1 MTGEKSQVI
10 EMHQQGH
17 SLGETVEAV
26 DRHPGVIL
34 NYLLRARKISQ
45 PVSYEEAR
53 KMMPGF
59 QKRFNQKSARFADHR
74 GAGFTLGQWAA
85 FYGYPI
91 TDVFKAV
98 EEDIGCPIMDRLD
111 SDVQAICA
119 REKQKTVE
127 QSDYKT
133 SPNYLCVMHKSWNLL
148 YSKTDFPL
156 CPIFEGKRSLCSIRF
171 HLVGPTG
178 NEVFLIA
185 VLRLFTG
192 LTGVMAD
199 SCTMVNNSK
208 LHFPPS
214 SYGGGNDGV
223 IMSVSIIAVL
233 NISAIDS
240 FVKAWANK
248 YCFVLQKFEYL
259 SEEITIQSRLNLQQI
274 VDESLE
280 DGEN

>member
-1 MTGEKSQVI
+1 MTGEKSQII
-10 EMHQQGH
+10 EMYQQGH
-17 SLGETVEAV
+17 TLGETVEAV
-26 DRHPGVIL
+26 DRHPGVIF
-34 NYLLRARKISQ
+34 NYLLRDRKISQ

-59 QKRFNQKSARFADHR
+59 QKRFNQKGARFADYR

-98 EEDIGCPIMDRLD
+98 EEDIACPIKDILD
-111 SDVQAICA
+111 SDVQVICA

-127 QSDYKT
+127 QSGYET
-133 SPNYLCVMHKSWNLL
+133 SPYYLRAIDKSWDLL
-148 YSKTDFPL
+148 YSKTDFPQ
-156 CPIFEGKRSLCSIRF
+156 CPIFEGERRLCIIWF
-171 HLVGPTG
+171 NVAGPTD
-178 NEVFLIA
+178 NEVFSIA
-185 VLRLFTG
+185 ILRLFTG

-199 SCTMVNNSK
+199 YYTIVNNPQF
-208 LHFPPS
+208 HFPPS
-214 SYGGGNDGV
+214 SYGGGNDDV
-223 IMSVSIIAVL
+223 IMSVSIRAVL

-240 FVKAWANK
+240 FVKAWAGK

-259 SEEITIQSRLNLQQI
+259 SEEITVQSRLNLQQI

>member
-1 MTGEKSQVI
+1 MTGEKSQII
-10 EMHQQGH
+10 EMYQQGRT
-17 SLGETVEAV
+17 LGETVEAV
-26 DRHPGVIL
+26 DRHPGVIF
-34 NYLLRARKISQ
+34 NYLLRDRKISQ
-45 PVSYEEAR
+45 AVSYEEAR

-59 QKRFNQKSARFADHR
+59 QKRFNQKRARFADYR

-91 TDVFKAV
+91 TDVCKAV
-98 EEDIGCPIMDRLD
+98 EEDIACTIMDRLD

-127 QSDYKT
+127 QSNYKT
-133 SPNYLCVMHKSWNLL
+133 SPNYFNVIGKSWNLL
-148 YSKTDFPL
+148 YSKTDFTQW
-156 CPIFEGKRSLCSIRF
+156 PIFEGKRSLCSIWF
-171 HLVGPTG
+171 NVAGPTD
-178 NEVFLIA
+178 NEVFSIA
-185 VLRLFTG
+185 VLRLFSG

-199 SCTMVNNSK
+199 SCTKVNDSRF
-208 LHFPPS
+208 HFPPS
-214 SYGGGNDGV
+214 SYGGNNGL
-223 IMSVSIIAVL
+223 IMSVSIKAVL

-240 FVKAWANK
+240 FVKAWADK

-280 DGEN
+280 EGEN